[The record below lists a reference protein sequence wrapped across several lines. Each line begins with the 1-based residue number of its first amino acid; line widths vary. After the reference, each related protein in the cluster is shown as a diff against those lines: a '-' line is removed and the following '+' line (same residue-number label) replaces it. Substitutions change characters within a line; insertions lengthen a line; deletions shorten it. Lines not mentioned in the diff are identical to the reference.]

1 MARED
6 YIPVSA
12 DDWYERRRRDAVGE
26 FFRSVADQGPRKGE
40 GGGTRQGIYCLTADG
55 KLLAYKNAGQNAAV
69 MREVLQRA
77 LVAWKKLPEDQRKP
91 GALTVP
97 DPGKLDPRYSRKLPA
112 GAVVVK
118 VYTRILDHDGDGA
131 FCKGTCSTLGGD
143 KAARDHLWLTAADL
157 QALVPADAKRGDRFP
172 LPKAVAER
180 IARFHLVDN
189 TRGEPPFWRKEEVRR
204 SDLVLTVAEAT
215 KQRIELRLEGRVLLA
230 TDADLAQATR
240 GFDVRLLGQIHLDRS
255 KHALQRFDIVAVG
268 DHWGEGTFTGNARAG
283 RKPLGLVFEL
293 TAGDVPGQVPP
304 QAIREIGAYLATGK

>member
-1 MARED
+1 M
-6 YIPVSA
+6 
-12 DDWYERRRRDAVGE
+12 
-26 FFRSVADQGPRKGE
+26 
-40 GGGTRQGIYCLTADG
+40 
-55 KLLAYKNAGQNAAV
+55 
-69 MREVLQRA
+69 
-77 LVAWKKLPEDQRKP
+77 
-91 GALTVP
+91 
-97 DPGKLDPRYSRKLPA
+97 
-112 GAVVVK
+112 
-118 VYTRILDHDGDGA
+118 
-131 FCKGTCSTLGGD
+131 
-143 KAARDHLWLTAADL
+143 
-157 QALVPADAKRGDRFP
+157 
-172 LPKAVAER
+172 AER

-293 TAGDVPGQVPP
+293 AAGDVPGQVPP
-304 QAIREIGAYLATGK
+304 QAIREIGAYLGTGK